1 LSKVRVYKLAEKLG
15 VSSKEL
21 LGILQE
27 LDINVSN
34 HMSTLDEETVELV
47 KEYVHEEREKVNK
60 PDTKSSKVDNKISLP
75 EKISVKELAE
85 ELGVEASQILKHLM
99 NLGVM
104 ANINKEINFDT
115 AELIAEEFGFKVK
128 KQKDL
133 DEQQEEPDV
142 VSCDEADS
150 QNLKPRPPIVTV
162 MGHVDHGKTSLLD
175 AIRQAKITAQE
186 AGGITQHIGAYQVEI
201 EGKKIVFIDTPGHE
215 AFTTLRARGAKVT
228 DIAVL
233 VVAAD
238 DGVMPQTIEAIN
250 HAKAANIPIIVAI
263 NKIDKSNANPE
274 MVKQQLTEYGLVPE
288 EWGGDTICVP
298 VSALKKEGLDT
309 LLEMILLLAEMQE
322 LKADP
327 DRPAVGTIIEAK
339 LDKGR
344 GPVATVIVQKGTLHV
359 GDPIVAGTTHGKVR
373 AMIDDKG
380 RRIKKAGPSS
390 PVEVLGLSDVPNAGD
405 LLYKVTDEKEA
416 RQIAEKRK
424 EKQRESELQKA
435 SQKVSLDEL
444 FNKIKDGQKVD
455 LNIIIKA
462 DTQGS
467 VEALKQAL
475 EKLSN
480 KEVEVKVIHGG
491 VGAVTETDI
500 MLAAASNAII
510 IGFNVRPEANA
521 KKVAEKEKVDVR
533 TYRVIYEAI
542 DDVKAAMKGML
553 EPEYREKVIG
563 RLEVRA
569 TFKVPGVGVVAGC
582 YVLEGKVT
590 RKSNIRVLRDSV
602 IVHEGAIASLKRFK
616 DDVRE
621 VSEGYECGVGIENFN
636 DVKEGDIL
644 EAYVMEEVERS

>member
-1 LSKVRVYKLAEKLG
+1 LSKIRVYKLAEKLG
-15 VSSKEL
+15 VSSKKL

-27 LDINVSN
+27 LNINVSN

-47 KEYVHEEREKVNK
+47 KEFVREEKEKENR
-60 PDTKSSKVDNKISLP
+60 PEMKSSKEDDRISLP
-75 EKISVKELAE
+75 EKISVKKLAE

-104 ANINKEINFDT
+104 AHINKEINFDT
-115 AELIAEEFGFKVK
+115 AELIAEELGFKVK
-128 KQKDL
+128 KQKDA
-133 DEQQEEPDV
+133 DGVQEEPNV
-142 VSCDEADS
+142 VHYDEEDS
-150 QNLKPRPPIVTV
+150 QNLKQRPPIVTV

-175 AIRQAKITAQE
+175 AIRQANIAAQE

-201 EGKKIVFIDTPGHE
+201 EGKKVVFIDTPGHE

-238 DGVMPQTIEAIN
+238 DGVKPQTIEAIN

-263 NKIDKSNANPE
+263 NKIDKDNANPE

-288 EWGGDTICVP
+288 EWGGDTICVA
-298 VSALKKEGLDT
+298 VSALKKKGLDT
-309 LLEMILLLAEMQE
+309 LLEMILLVAEMQE

-327 DRPAVGTIIEAK
+327 DRPAAGTIIEAK

-359 GDPIVAGTTHGKVR
+359 GDPIVAGTAHGKVR
-373 AMIDDKG
+373 AIIDDKG
-380 RRIKKAGPSS
+380 RRIKKAGPST
-390 PVEVLGLSDVPNAGD
+390 PIEVLGLSDIPNAGD

-424 EKQRESELQKA
+424 EKQRESELQKT
-435 SQKVSLDEL
+435 SHKVSLDEL
-444 FNKIKDGQKVD
+444 FNKIKEGQKVD

-467 VEALKQAL
+467 VEALKHAL
-475 EKLSN
+475 EKLTS

-500 MLAAASNAII
+500 MLAAASNAVI
-510 IGFNVRPEANA
+510 IGFNVRPEVNA
-521 KKVAEKEKVDVR
+521 RKVAEKEKVDVR
-533 TYRVIYEAI
+533 TYRIIYEAT
-542 DDVKAAMKGML
+542 DDIKAAMKGML

-582 YVLEGKVT
+582 YVLDGKVT
-590 RKSNIRVLRDSV
+590 RKSKIRVLRDSV
-602 IVHEGAIASLKRFK
+602 IVHEGSIASLKRFK

-636 DVKEGDIL
+636 DVKEGDVL
-644 EAYVMEEVERS
+644 EAYIIEEVERS